1 MDRNLLVVEDDVTT
15 QQYIATNFEQLGWVV
30 ERAGTGAHGLQLALS
45 RPFDLIILDRNLP
58 ELDGLSVLKA
68 MRATGNKCPVIILSA
83 LAHVD
88 ERVKGLQAG
97 GDDYMVKPFDLSELQ
112 ARADVL
118 LKKKPKTQF
127 KTNLI
132 CGDLDMNILTRT
144 VNRGKR
150 AIDLLPR
157 EYKLLEFLLRHKDQI
172 VTRTMLLEGVWD
184 YQNDPHT
191 NIIDTHISRLRKKLD
206 EGCEMP
212 LLHTVRGIGYRLS
225 TKE

>member
-1 MDRNLLVVEDDVTT
+1 
-15 QQYIATNFEQLGWVV
+15 
-30 ERAGTGAHGLQLALS
+30 
-45 RPFDLIILDRNLP
+45 
-58 ELDGLSVLKA
+58 
-68 MRATGNKCPVIILSA
+68 
-83 LAHVD
+83 
-88 ERVKGLQAG
+88 
-97 GDDYMVKPFDLSELQ
+97 
-112 ARADVL
+112 
-118 LKKKPKTQF
+118 
-127 KTNLI
+127 
-132 CGDLDMNILTRT
+132 MNILTHT